1 MKSGSILVKKSTAL
15 LIVALGITFCLYA
28 TGMDTVASG
37 MFFTSMAIILYES
50 WKKPELLAVALILLE
65 TRMLGAGPAK
75 IFGILPEKLEIVIL
89 VVAYFS
95 WAIKRFCNKKVI
107 PTEYKWLWYTA
118 VIIVVAAI
126 MGYVT
131 IGQSILFGL
140 FLQTRLLMIFS
151 VFPIVALMKDK
162 EDSFQNLWNW
172 TKKMALLQ
180 AVINIVQ
187 LAVYPKIQFL
197 TITSENIR
205 FGSIRITYGYVL
217 IAVALMMAFSEFLDK
232 LDIKNGIYCLI
243 YAVDILFVCKT
254 RMVIFG
260 VAVAAVA
267 VSLGKLKYKTGWKK
281 VLVLVLLCG
290 VALIPLS
297 NRLTD
302 LVDLTKQEVTTNSGN
317 YVARTDEVA
326 FYTAQVKNPIVG
338 RGYISPKTAGGEA
351 LDTKH
356 GYFSLTDIGVIGLY
370 TMNGI
375 LGIVWFLIIVLVL
388 LKRAKNSEYRVY
400 GIEYVVYSL
409 VVCLT
414 LLNFYYSSE
423 YLVIT
428 LVLLA
433 NDLSGNKVYVF
444 GKGK

>member
-50 WKKPELLAVALILLE
+50 WKNPELLAVALILLE

-95 WAIKRFCNKKVI
+95 WASKRFCNKKVI

-162 EDSFQNLWNW
+162 ENSFQNLWNW

-433 NDLSGNKVYVF
+433 NDLSVNKVYVF